1 MSCATIGVPKKSIVR
16 PGLKPTIPAY
26 ENICVEDTER
36 KEHAIAMT
44 EQEANIAGLR
54 REWLA
59 ARIFVVLGGLLLVAI
74 VVLAVISAPSVPVQT
89 PRENTAIA
97 PAMAKALC
105 TAGLASAQAFAL
117 VPAYTKLAGDFVQ
130 VGAVKGRYVCFAQTD
145 AARYQI

>member
-1 MSCATIGVPKKSIVR
+1 
-16 PGLKPTIPAY
+16 
-26 ENICVEDTER
+26 
-36 KEHAIAMT
+36 MT

-74 VVLAVISAPSVPVQT
+74 IVLAVISAPSVPVQT
-89 PRENTAIA
+89 PRQNTPIA

-130 VGAVKGRYVCFAQTD
+130 LGAVKGRYICFAQTD
-145 AARYQI
+145 AARYQIAFDLMCRDLYRPNCVRLFSVVQDGTGAIYQRH